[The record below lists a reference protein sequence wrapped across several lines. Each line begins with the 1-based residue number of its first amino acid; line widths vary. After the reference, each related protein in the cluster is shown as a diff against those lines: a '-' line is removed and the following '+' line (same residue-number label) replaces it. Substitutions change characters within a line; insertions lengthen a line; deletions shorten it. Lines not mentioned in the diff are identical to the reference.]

1 MDGLEIIIAI
11 FRIFGIIGAVNK
23 KKGNAGGSLKPALS
37 TGDLK
42 TALRKN
48 TQTKKGAV
56 NRDFDVRQTA
66 RPKKTRY
73 AHKVKRGENM
83 RFSHIYDGHEP
94 WDKCIPPEK
103 DPWDKDFYKN

>member
-1 MDGLEIIIAI
+1 MYGLEIIVAI
-11 FRIFGIIGAVNK
+11 FWIFGIIGAVNK
-23 KKGNAGGSLKPALS
+23 KKGNAGGSLKPAFS

-66 RPKKTRY
+66 RPKKARY
-73 AHKVKRGENM
+73 THKVKRGENM